1 MATTAAFWLGLAR
14 QMTTDAQWA
23 PTSAR
28 MGSLSCS
35 AEDNMKPVK
44 NELPARMSFRVR
56 LLYAGPRAAGDHG
69 GTMRAGFLGLAVA
82 L

>member
-14 QMTTDAQWA
+14 QMTTDAQCE

-35 AEDNMKPVK
+35 AEAKMKPVK
-44 NELPARMSFRVR
+44 NELPARMSFSVR
-56 LLYAGPRAAGDHG
+56 LLYAVPRAAGDHG
-69 GTMRAGFLGLAVA
+69 GTMRAGLRR
-82 L
+82 